1 VVWQSRLSLPTNI
14 LLHFVTMEKMAAEGQ
29 PDKVSAVV
37 TASHF
42 HWFRFLYA
50 AWHAGSCSLLEKSAQ
65 LMVATMLKNSVL

>member
-1 VVWQSRLSLPTNI
+1 
-14 LLHFVTMEKMAAEGQ
+14 MEKMAAEGQ